1 MTSIMD
7 QLLAPAL
14 GVVARLYADTCVIH
28 GKTVPWVPGQID
40 DQTVMEEV
48 GYKRVRTCEGEFLL
62 TDVIN
67 LPPIEKGTEI
77 AWKDRRWSVRR
88 AQQDGSSVRVEIR
101 EVT

>member
-1 MTSIMD
+1 MD

-14 GVVARLYADTCVIH
+14 AAVARLYAETCVIH

-40 DQTVMEEV
+40 EQTVMEEV
-48 GYKRVRTCEGEFLL
+48 GYKKVRTGEGEFLL
-62 TDVIN
+62 ADVID
-67 LPPIEKGTEI
+67 LPPIVKGTEI
-77 AWKDRRWSVRR
+77 AWAQRRWSVRR